1 VGVSRTTLDP
11 GSNPPT
17 DVLDSWE
24 LPTFDETRL
33 RGAGAH
39 AELPPGLRIGPYAIE
54 RELGRGGM
62 GTVYLAARAD
72 EAFEKKVAIKVT
84 RGTLGSPEAVERFK
98 RERQILARIEHP
110 NVARLLDGGATEDG
124 LPYLVMEYIEG
135 RPLHA
140 YCDEKHLS
148 TAARLRLFLQVCAA
162 VEYAHH
168 KLIVHRDLKPG
179 NILVTA
185 DGVPRLLDFGIAKL
199 IDPDSGPDA
208 AQATLIAFTPW
219 YASPEQVLGEPVTTA
234 TDIYS
239 LGVLLYE
246 LLTGHG
252 PYRLG
257 TLAPLEVMRAVVEQE
272 PEPPSAVVDRTVRIS
287 SSDGGPA
294 VRLTPGSVSRTREGT
309 PERLRQK
316 LRGDLDAILMTAL
329 RKEPDRR
336 YPSAE
341 AFAQDIRRY
350 LSGHPVSAR
359 RDSPLYRAGK
369 WLRRN
374 SWRVVAAGLIL
385 TLGAATGVN
394 VVVQS
399 RRVARERDRAE
410 RVSSFLVD
418 LFSVSDPGEARGNSV
433 TAREVLDKGAEKIR
447 HELADAPEVRA
458 DLMDTMANVYN
469 RLGLY
474 DRAAELAREA
484 LAFRRQ
490 VASREPKALA
500 HTLNLL
506 GNTLMDKGDLK
517 QAEAVYREAL
527 ELYRQEYGTD
537 SLEVAKLLNN
547 VSSVIDPQGR
557 SEESDRLLLEALEIK
572 RKRLGPD
579 DPSLATT
586 LSNAGVNHY
595 RRGDLAG
602 AEKYLREALAIQ
614 RKALGEDHPDVAF
627 SMQQVGVLVDEQGR
641 YAEAEQTYRQALAV
655 QRKVLGREHPD
666 IVSTLTNLGNTLLHA
681 GRLAD
686 AEAVYGEALPMART
700 LFGPETTDAA
710 YVLAGLADVQ
720 RRQGRLAEAEQT
732 AREALAIREER
743 LGREH
748 AETAESLGL
757 LGRVLADRGR
767 NAEAEAAL
775 LQAAALMEKQPM
787 LEARRRE
794 VREALRKL
802 YEQWGR
808 PADAARYGD

>member
-1 VGVSRTTLDP
+1 VS
-11 GSNPPT
+11 GSTVPEPYPVT
-17 DVLDSWE
+17 GVLDSWE
-24 LPTFDETRL
+24 LPTFDETRFK
-33 RGAGAH
+33 GAEART
-39 AELPPGLRIGPYAIE
+39 ELPPGLRIGPYAIE

-62 GTVYLAARAD
+62 GTVYLASRAD

-140 YCDEKHLS
+140 YCDERQLA
-148 TAARLRLFLQVCAA
+148 TAARLKLFLEVCAA

-168 KLIVHRDLKPG
+168 KLVVHRDLKPG

-185 DGVPRLLDFGIAKL
+185 DGVPHLLDFGIAKL
-199 IDPDSGPDA
+199 IDPETGA
-208 AQATLIAFTPW
+208 GAVQATVIAFTPW

-234 TDIYS
+234 TDVYS

-257 TLAPLEVMRAVVEQE
+257 TLAPVEVMRAVVEQE
-272 PEPPSAVVDRTVRIS
+272 PEPPSAVVQRTVRIAGP
-287 SSDGGPA
+287 DGGPA
-294 VRLTPGSVSRTREGT
+294 LRLTPGSVSRTREGT

-336 YPSAE
+336 YPSVE

-350 LSGHPVSAR
+350 LSGHPVGAR
-359 RDSPLYRAGK
+359 RDRPLYRAGK
-369 WLRRN
+369 WLKRN
-374 SWRVVAAGLIL
+374 RWRALAGGVILALAAG
-385 TLGAATGVN
+385 AAAN
-394 VVVQS
+394 AVVQS
-399 RRVARERDRAE
+399 GRVARERDRAE
-410 RVSSFLVD
+410 RVSRFLVD
-418 LFSVSDPGEARGNSV
+418 LFSVSDPGEARGSSV

-447 HELADAPEVRA
+447 HELAEAPEIRA

-469 RLGLY
+469 KLGLY
-474 DRAAELAREA
+474 DRGASLAREA

-490 VASREPKALA
+490 LAEREPEALA

-506 GNTLMDKGDLK
+506 GNILMDKGDLGE
-517 QAEAVYREAL
+517 AETVYRESL
-527 ELYRQEYGTD
+527 ELYRRLYGSD
-537 SLEVAKLLNN
+537 SLKVASMLNN
-547 VSSVIDPQGR
+547 VSSAIDLQQGR
-557 SEESDRLLLEALEIK
+557 GEESDRLLLEALEIK
-572 RKRLGPD
+572 RKRLKPD

-586 LSNAGVNHY
+586 LANIGVNLY

-602 AEKYLREALAIQ
+602 SELRLREALAIQ
-614 RKALGEDHPDVAF
+614 RKAYGDDHPEVAF
-627 SMQQVGVLVDEQGR
+627 SMQQVGVLLDEQGKHR
-641 YAEAEQTYRQALAV
+641 EAEQVYREALAI
-655 QRKVLGREHPD
+655 QRKLLGQEHPD
-666 IVSTLTNLGNTLLHA
+666 IVSTLTNLANTLLHA

-686 AEAVYGEALPMART
+686 AEAVYREALPMARK
-700 LFGPETTDAA
+700 LFGPRTTDAA
-710 YVLAGLADVQ
+710 YVLAGLAEVE
-720 RRQGRLAEAEQT
+720 RGQGRLAQAETT

-743 LGREH
+743 LGKEH

-757 LGRVLADRGR
+757 LGRVLVDQGR
-767 NAEAEAAL
+767 HAEAEAAL
-775 LQAAALMEKQPM
+775 LRAEALMEKQPM

-794 VREALRKL
+794 VRDALRRL
-802 YEQWGR
+802 YERWDR
-808 PADAARYGD
+808 PKDAARYR